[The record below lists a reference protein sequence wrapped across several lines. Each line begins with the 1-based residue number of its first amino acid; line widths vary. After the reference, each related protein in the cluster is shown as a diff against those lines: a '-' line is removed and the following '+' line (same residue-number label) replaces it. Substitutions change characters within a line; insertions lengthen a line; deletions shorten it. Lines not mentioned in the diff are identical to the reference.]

1 MVTIL
6 KIIFAYHIFLSSNT
20 GLSPKAPQIT
30 FLEVSKIAYLNVS
43 LKCRV
48 GVSPSDCD
56 DNSLQW
62 YFNNSSVKLK
72 SGEKYDIQERK
83 TNTKCKKDFILT
95 IVNATDADKGEYKC
109 SYVCNFGYS
118 RSSTIQ
124 LKVLPGTD
132 TPVISKGLVSRNLSK
147 FEQCKTPPNW
157 VKHENNRSKA
167 RGGEGGVI
175 WVRAAGLSEPLPH
188 YSLFCGQLWSPS

>member
-1 MVTIL
+1 M
-6 KIIFAYHIFLSSNT
+6 
-20 GLSPKAPQIT
+20 PKAPKISSR
-30 FLEVSKIAYLNVS
+30 EVSEIAYLNVS

-48 GVSPSDCD
+48 DVRPSDCY
-56 DNSLQW
+56 DNLLLW

-109 SYVCNFGYS
+109 RYVCNFGYS

-124 LKVLPGTD
+124 LEVFPGTA
-132 TPVISKGLVSRNLSK
+132 TPVISKGLTAQK
-147 FEQCKTPPNW
+147 P
-157 VKHENNRSKA
+157 
-167 RGGEGGVI
+167 EGGGGCYLGKFLLGTCRLPL
-175 WVRAAGLSEPLPH
+175 RAPTPL
-188 YSLFCGQLWSPS
+188 